1 MRFRDDLP
9 HRLLP
14 LLSSLLLLPLL
25 LVAALPALAQ
35 ADAEPSQPAAEF
47 GELVEVSEVLLDVL
61 VTDRHGNV
69 VVGLG
74 PDDFVVTEDGEEL
87 DLTGVSF
94 YSNRFVSPEKT
105 VEKDAAEPQLAGPAP
120 DEVLADR
127 YFVFL
132 FQDTRRYG
140 TNNTL
145 LIRQQL
151 DAARQARRWVEQEM
165 LGGDWVAVLS
175 YDYKLKVHAD
185 FTQDRAR
192 LDEAIAR
199 AAKGKDPGK
208 EWASRRPDEEEIED
222 RPSLLD
228 DLPTGKELRK
238 QSETMYEAL
247 ELVGEAT
254 ADVLGR
260 KNLML
265 FGIGFGD
272 LERVAGTGFDAVR
285 AEPDR
290 RYWPDM
296 VRELN
301 DANVA
306 VYPIQLVPARFE
318 NQQDDFLNQLASVTG
333 GRYYENFVNFITP
346 MERIADQA
354 SGYYLLSYQTS
365 HPADES
371 GYREVEVDTVNP
383 RFRVQARQ
391 GYAYGE

>member
-1 MRFRDDLP
+1 MRFQIDLD
-9 HRLLP
+9 RI
-14 LLSSLLLLPLL
+14 LPLL
-25 LVAALPALAQ
+25 LLSLVATAPALGQ
-35 ADAEPSQPAAEF
+35 TDAEPSQPAAEF

-61 VTDRHGNV
+61 VTDRDGNV

-74 PDDFVVTEDGEEL
+74 PDDFVVTENGEEV

-94 YSNRFVSPEKT
+94 YSNRFVSPEK
-105 VEKDAAEPQLAGPAP
+105 EAEAAEPELAGPAP

-127 YFVFL
+127 YFIFF
-132 FQDTRRYG
+132 FQDTQRLG

-151 DAARQARRWVEQEM
+151 DAARKARRWVEQEM

-185 FTQDRAR
+185 FTRDRER

-199 AAKGKDPGK
+199 AAKGTDPGK
-208 EWASRRPDEEEIED
+208 EWASRRPDAEELD
-222 RPSLLD
+222 GRPSLLD
-228 DLPTGKELRK
+228 DLPTGKDLRK
-238 QSETMYEAL
+238 ESETMYKAL
-247 ELVGEAT
+247 ELVGEAS
-254 ADVLGR
+254 ADILGR
-260 KNLML
+260 KNLLL

-272 LERVAGTGFDAVR
+272 LERVAGTGFEAVR

-306 VYPIQLVPARFE
+306 IYPIQLVPARFE
-318 NQQDDFLNQLASVTG
+318 NQQDDFLNQLAATTG
-333 GRYYENFVNFITP
+333 GRYFENFVNFITP

-391 GYAYGE
+391 GYAYGD